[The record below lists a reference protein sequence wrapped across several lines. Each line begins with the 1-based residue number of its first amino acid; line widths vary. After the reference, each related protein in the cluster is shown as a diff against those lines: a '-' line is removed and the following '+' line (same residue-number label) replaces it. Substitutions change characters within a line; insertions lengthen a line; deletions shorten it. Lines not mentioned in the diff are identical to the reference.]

1 MENYLNVAGDGG
13 RKLPPGFRFQPT
25 DEEIVFQYLAR
36 KTFSHPLPPLLI
48 PEIDVSTF
56 DPWELPGN
64 FDQDKYFFSN
74 KEGNARRNG
83 DRISRGTCSGH
94 WKATGSTKRI
104 ICSKRMPIVGIRK
117 SLVFYKGKSPRACRT
132 DWIMHEYFIAL
143 SGNMDCDMQQ
153 KKNSQGSLVRIGNWS
168 LCRVFLKKS
177 SSSTA
182 EEEVEEN
189 YDDYNNPRKYDHFMT
204 GADDVT
210 SDTDSCSASSSS
222 TSSPPHSH
230 STTHEVS
237 SSS

>member
-1 MENYLNVAGDGG
+1 MEGENYHLD
-13 RKLPPGFRFQPT
+13 FDSSHH
-25 DEEIVFQYLAR
+25 DEEIVFQYLAH

-64 FDQDKYFFSN
+64 SDQDKYFFSN

-153 KKNSQGSLVRIGNWS
+153 KKNSQVQMMQPATQILV
-168 LCRVFLKKS
+168 LPHHHQQL
-177 SSSTA
+177 SSTLSF
-182 EEEVEEN
+182 
-189 YDDYNNPRKYDHFMT
+189 YY
-204 GADDVT
+204 
-210 SDTDSCSASSSS
+210 S
-222 TSSPPHSH
+222 
-230 STTHEVS
+230 
-237 SSS
+237 

>member
-13 RKLPPGFRFQPT
+13 ENYHLDFDSSPPTR
-25 DEEIVFQYLAR
+25 R
-36 KTFSHPLPPLLI
+36 SSFSN
-48 PEIDVSTF
+48 S
-56 DPWELPGN
+56 
-64 FDQDKYFFSN
+64 DQDKYFFSN

-168 LCRVFLKKS
+168 LCRVFLKKR
-177 SSSTA
+177 SSTA

-204 GADDVT
+204 GADDAT

-222 TSSPPHSH
+222 TTSPPHSH